1 MKKLILLFTTLFAFS
16 QDSKDEILAL
26 KVHNDAR
33 LNVGVDPLVW
43 SEKLKNEALNYAKYL
58 ARRDIF
64 KHSSTTINGENL
76 AMFYESIN
84 FEGETN
90 YVYSSTPLY
99 DSSIEWYNEIIHYK
113 YSKIRRYRI
122 GPKVGH
128 YTQMIW
134 RDTKKVG
141 IASAISKNGKVYIV
155 ARYYPRGNFFGEYP
169 Y

>member
-1 MKKLILLFTTLFAFS
+1 MKNLILLLTTVFAFS
-16 QDSKDEILAL
+16 QDKKDEILAL

-33 LNVGVDPLVW
+33 IEVGVGPLTW
-43 SEKLKNEALNYAKYL
+43 SEELEKEALNYAKYL

-64 KHSSTTINGENL
+64 KHSKTTNNGENL
-76 AMFYESIN
+76 AMFYESVT
-84 FEGETN
+84 FDGKTT
-90 YVYSSTPLY
+90 YTYSLTPLY
-99 DSSIEWYNEIIHYK
+99 DSSIEWYNEISHYK
-113 YSKIRRYRI
+113 YSKIRRFRI

-134 RDTKKVG
+134 KDTKKVG

-155 ARYYPRGNFFGEYP
+155 ARYYPRGNFLGEYP